1 MRPSIIFATAIAAMS
16 LFAGDA
22 SAKSITVGDV
32 GAACAGT
39 TEGAKQG
46 GGHWGCVVCSDQRC
60 DDYDC
65 NQHTGKCQKTFIG
78 RHAPGGSKPLPGGGA
93 NANSATAKGRSATT
107 KTGMTGGHTSRTT
120 K

>member
-1 MRPSIIFATAIAAMS
+1 MRPSIIFAAAVAAMS
-16 LFAGDA
+16 LLSGKAT
-22 SAKSITVGDV
+22 AKSITVGDV

-46 GGHWGCVVCSDQRC
+46 GGHWGCVVCSDKRC

-78 RHAPGGSKPLPGGGA
+78 RHAPGGTKPLPGGGV
-93 NANSATAKGRSATT
+93 NANSASAKGKSATT
-107 KTGMTGGHTSRTT
+107 LHGTTEGNTSRT
-120 K
+120 KK